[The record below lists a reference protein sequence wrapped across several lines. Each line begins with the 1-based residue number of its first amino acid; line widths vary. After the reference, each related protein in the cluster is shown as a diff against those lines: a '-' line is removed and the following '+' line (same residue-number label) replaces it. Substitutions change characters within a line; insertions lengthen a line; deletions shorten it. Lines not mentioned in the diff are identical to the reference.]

1 MGKNLWISNQSTH
14 ILGMVHVK
22 RQERQTLW
30 AFLLNEGVITVKQEN
45 IGKHELTKIDNLKV
59 MCMMTSLESRG
70 FATKTFAWQHRYF
83 TITESGCAHLRGLLG
98 ITKENVVPKTH
109 QIRQPQ
115 EQAQGDRRDG
125 DRRQM
130 TRGRGGFGRG
140 RGGFDGERRGRGGFR
155 GGSDAPQ
162 KEFAKPQG
170 EGNTEAVQDM

>member
-14 ILGMVHVK
+14 ILKMVHVK

-59 MCMMTSLESRG
+59 MCTMTSLESRG
-70 FATKTFAWQHRYF
+70 FAKRVFVWQHRYF

-109 QIRQPQ
+109 QVRQPQ
-115 EQAQGDRRDG
+115 EQAQGERRDG

-140 RGGFDGERRGRGGFR
+140 RGVSEEDPMPHKRNSLSHKVRV
-155 GGSDAPQ
+155 
-162 KEFAKPQG
+162 KPLKS
-170 EGNTEAVQDM
+170 N